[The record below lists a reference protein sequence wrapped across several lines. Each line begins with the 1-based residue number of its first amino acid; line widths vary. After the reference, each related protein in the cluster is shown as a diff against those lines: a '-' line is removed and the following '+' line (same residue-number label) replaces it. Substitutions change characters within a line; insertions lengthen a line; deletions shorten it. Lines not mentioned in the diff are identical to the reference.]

1 MKQILLLLFFSLF
14 LTACSGSGGS
24 DPEPPSQDTSQQG
37 SSGTDIN
44 SGNNG
49 SGSNTGGGSDGNNSG
64 GSGGDDQETE
74 IPTSSPEQ
82 IAAARLLNQ
91 STFGATF
98 TEIEYASQ
106 LGEQAWLNEQFTKP
120 IELHLPLVSPYAE
133 HEEFSRVFR
142 MAAWW
147 HKAINAQDQLRQRV
161 AFALSEIFVTSEY
174 NAILFDEPEAMT
186 NYYDLLLTHAFGN
199 YRDLLEAVTLSPV
212 MGAYLSM
219 LGNEKPDVERNIR
232 PDENYAREVM
242 QLFTIGL
249 VELNLDG
256 TVKSDSLGEPIATYN
271 QDIIKGF
278 AHVFTGWHFNGTTA
292 ETWWNWRENYNLIEP
307 MSAVELF
314 HDQGEKLLL
323 SNVVLPA
330 GQTAQEDLQ
339 QALDVLFTHPNV
351 APFISKQLIQRLVTS
366 NPSPDYVERVAS
378 VFENNGLGTR
388 GDLQAVVQALLMD
401 EEARNGH
408 VLMPEEF
415 GKYREPLIVNAH
427 MWRVFDLHYQS
438 DIINFGWPEYF
449 FSQAP
454 LASPSVFNFFR
465 PDYAPSSLQTEHSL
479 YAPELQIITESSL
492 TRSNNYF
499 AWSAL
504 GRSFVGEP
512 PSQREEDDELLLD
525 FSELH
530 ILLEE
535 QGIDVLL
542 EHLNLLLTAGNLSP
556 EAKEILRDSYTEQ
569 PWLEPN
575 QQIGDLIY
583 LIMSSPQYLI
593 QR

>member
-1 MKQILLLLFFSLF
+1 M
-14 LTACSGSGGS
+14 ACSGSGGAE
-24 DPEPPSQDTSQQG
+24 PESPSQDTSQQG
-37 SSGTDIN
+37 SNGTDPN

-49 SGSNTGGGSDGNNSG
+49 SGSNTGGSDGGN
-64 GSGGDDQETE
+64 GSGSTGGDNQEE
-74 IPTSSPEQ
+74 VLLASPPEHV
-82 IAAARLLNQ
+82 AAARLLNQ
-91 STFGATF
+91 STYGASYAD
-98 TEIEYASQ
+98 IEYVSQ
-106 LGEQAWLNEQFTKP
+106 LGQQAWLNEQFSLP
-120 IELHLPLVSPYAE
+120 VELHLPLVSPYAE
-133 HEEFSRVFR
+133 HEDFSRLFR

-147 HKAINAQDQLRQRV
+147 HKAVNAQDQLRQRV
-161 AFALSEIFVTSEY
+161 AFALSEIFVTSEH

-186 NYYDLLLTHAFGN
+186 NYYDLLLIHAFGN

-219 LGNEKPDVERNIR
+219 LGNEKPDAERNIR

-256 TVKSDSLGEPIATYN
+256 TVKTDSQGNAIATYN

-292 ETWWNWRENYNLIEP
+292 ESWWNWRQNFNLIEP
-307 MSAVELF
+307 MSAVEFF
-314 HDQGEKLLL
+314 HDKEEKLLL
-323 SNVVLPA
+323 SNILLPA
-330 GQTAQEDLQ
+330 GQTAQEDLD
-339 QALDVLFTHPNV
+339 QALDVLFTHSNV

-366 NPSPDYVERVAS
+366 NPSTGYVERVAS

-388 GDLQAVVQALLMD
+388 GDLQAVVQAILMD

-408 VLMPEEF
+408 ILMPDEF

-427 MWRVFDLHYQS
+427 MWRAFDLHYQS
-438 DIINFGWPEYF
+438 EIINLGWPEYF

-465 PDYAPSSLQTEHSL
+465 PDYGPSSLQVEHSL
-479 YAPELQIITESSL
+479 FAPELQIVTESSL

-499 AWSAL
+499 AWSVLA
-504 GRSFVGEP
+504 RSFVGDTAAQSEV
-512 PSQREEDDELLLD
+512 EDDELALD

-530 ILLEE
+530 MILE
-535 QGIDVLL
+535 QQGVDVLL
-542 EHLNLLLTAGNLSP
+542 EHLNLLLTADNLSP
-556 EAKEILRDSYTEQ
+556 EAKQVLRDSYNEQ

-575 QQIGDLIY
+575 QQIGNLIY

>member
-1 MKQILLLLFFSLF
+1 MKQILLLLFFSLL

-37 SSGTDIN
+37 SSGTDPN
-44 SGNNG
+44 SGNSG
-49 SGSNTGGGSDGNNSG
+49 SGSNTGGGSGS
-64 GSGGDDQETE
+64 SGGDNQQGEL
-74 IPTSSPEQ
+74 PVSAPEY

-91 STFGATF
+91 STYGATYSD
-98 TEIEYASQ
+98 IEYMSQ
-106 LGEQAWLNEQFTKP
+106 LGQQAWLNEQFSMP
-120 IELHLPLVSPYAE
+120 IELHLPMVTPYAE

-147 HKAINAQDQLRQRV
+147 HRAVTAQDQLRQRV

-212 MGAYLSM
+212 MGVYLSM

-256 TVKSDSLGEPIATYN
+256 TVKTDSLGSPIATYD
-271 QDIIKGF
+271 QDIIKSF

-292 ETWWNWRENYNLIEP
+292 ETWWSWRENFNLIEP

-314 HDQGEKLLL
+314 HDKGEKLLL

-339 QALDVLFTHPNV
+339 QALDVLFMHPNV

-366 NPSPDYVERVAS
+366 NPSSNYVQRVAN

-388 GDLQAVVQALLMD
+388 GDLQAVVQAVLMD

-427 MWRVFDLHYQS
+427 MWRAFELHYQS
-438 DIINFGWPEYF
+438 EIINFGWPEYF

-465 PDYAPSSLQTEHSL
+465 PDYGPSALQPEHGL
-479 YAPELQIITESSL
+479 FAPELQIITESSL

-504 GRSFVGEP
+504 GRSFVGDLP
-512 PSQREEDDELLLD
+512 AQRNEEDDELLLD

-535 QGIDVLL
+535 QGIDALL

-556 EAKEILRDSYTEQ
+556 EAKEILRDSHNEQ

-575 QQIGDLIY
+575 QQIGNLVY